1 MRRGLVVCILSS
13 AATALVRPTSL
24 WRAPSLGGAP
34 DGEAEV
40 ETVWGA
46 SYIGGD
52 PCSSGY
58 NDDPF
63 DERAS
68 TLDDFDAF
76 KARVAAIAARRERGE
91 AADAVEAVASAE
103 RPSRECA
110 VCGKAFSTRR
120 DSVTTCSKRC
130 AAERRGAKR
139 ARSTAGGRAS
149 GGGARESAA
158 RDGEDAERAAKLE
171 RRLAKEAR
179 RARRA
184 AS

>member
-13 AATALVRPTSL
+13 AATALVRSTSL
-24 WRAPSLGGAP
+24 WRAPRLGGAP

-68 TLDDFDAF
+68 TLDDYDAF
-76 KARVAAIAARRERGE
+76 KARVAAIVQANVPGSLTTDKLDAVRAFEVMAEQRGMMPLCGWRALFTAGHANCVGGRRCACARGAPAYAAAAEGPLIEAVRMLSPPDAARRI
-91 AADAVEAVASAE
+91 VA
-103 RPSRECA
+103 P
-110 VCGKAFSTRR
+110 
-120 DSVTTCSKRC
+120 
-130 AAERRGAKR
+130 
-139 ARSTAGGRAS
+139 
-149 GGGARESAA
+149 
-158 RDGEDAERAAKLE
+158 
-171 RRLAKEAR
+171 
-179 RARRA
+179 
-184 AS
+184 